1 MKEKINE
8 VFGFNLPI
16 VVLKTT
22 IKNCDFVVKTDNS
35 NGYSVD
41 YSKIQEN
48 PEFNSIISLAE
59 RDNYTIID
67 DIVEFAKE
75 KVTGSYVNRQD
86 IVDSLISF
94 LADDYSSSKYYEV
107 VSEYVLL
114 NSANNKVQ
122 DQLQAIKEG
131 VILYIGLNY
140 NISET
145 GSLKNEL
152 TLYLDMEVLFN
163 IAGLNGELYQ
173 KVAEDMLD
181 VIEQANKKER
191 KIKLRFFKE
200 TKDEI
205 EKFFDAASYVIESNS
220 TPLVNRVAMDNI
232 LNGCSSAADVQDKLS
247 DFFYELRSQY
257 SIIQDEHSNYYS
269 HDKDTFNLESEDDDE
284 EVQDSVKLISHI
296 NKLRKGNISYEYTDS
311 GYILVTETKKTLS
324 VSALLIE
331 QQKSD
336 SDRKVCGYA
345 LTTNA
350 ITNFL
355 WYKLNSGF
363 GGKPY
368 PHSIDAVLKAR
379 FVLSKEI
386 SKHIMESYETMKK
399 EYSEGKITKEQVA
412 SRILGLRSKPILP
425 EDLTVENLAESLDFS
440 PEFIR
445 EYEETVNADKRLLE
459 EKNREIEALHAN
471 HDFEINKQN
480 KTIKEMESIIAEK
493 SKSEEAQQSTIDELQ
508 AKVKAYEEEKQK
520 EETKK
525 TRRKA
530 TTKFVLRILLK
541 VLCIVVPTVIVVL
554 VSKHFG
560 WDIVQVVSIVLAIL
574 GVVPLGI
581 SIFNKDVKNLRSVY
595 RDNK

>member
-445 EYEETVNADKRLLE
+445 EYEEKVNADKRLLE

-530 TTKFVLRILLK
+530 ITKFVLRILLK